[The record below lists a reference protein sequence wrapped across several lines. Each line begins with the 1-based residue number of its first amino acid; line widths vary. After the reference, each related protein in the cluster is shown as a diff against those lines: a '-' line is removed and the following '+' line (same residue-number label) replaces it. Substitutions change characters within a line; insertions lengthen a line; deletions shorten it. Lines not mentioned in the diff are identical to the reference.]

1 MEAGLAFLGICD
13 PITVSWGVI
22 MKNAV
27 DYSYMNGWLWWL
39 FPAGGALSA
48 TILCLAWIGQSL
60 EPILEPRLKELT
72 HA

>member
-1 MEAGLAFLGICD
+1 
-13 PITVSWGVI
+13 

-39 FPAGGALSA
+39 FPAGVALSA
-48 TILCLAWIGQSL
+48 TILSLAWIGQSL
-60 EPILEPRLKELT
+60 EPILEPRLKELA